1 MDGSRAR
8 DRRDRHAARP
18 AAVAGG
24 RLAAQ
29 RAARTAGVALGGDR
43 GVGSMPAPLLPP
55 RAAALPAAVEA
66 APPLALRES
75 IRDLLSA
82 SSGYHA
88 LDPGTR
94 RDIAGAMVRIA
105 RTAVALADD
114 DAAARRVL
122 ATAQD
127 AGSSF
132 SGVSAS
138 KVADTTHQI
147 LNAVSFPRFVTE
159 LINGVFKALNDS
171 NQQQLHSYVELIQ
184 NVAATTDGFAD
195 ANVGVSGARA
205 WLAER
210 FPASF
215 VVQGDEADEF
225 APTAASMSPEDRAA
239 AQAERDAS
247 TRLRLV
253 PGGSMPSEAAL
264 KTALG
269 LGSQDT
275 VPGGDP
281 EALVGLARASLAR
294 SRQQMLSTMVM
305 MGLQRIVIE
314 SGRLSASMRFHIDT
328 RSAAADDR
336 GSSFDVRNET
346 EASGGA
352 KFGPWGAE
360 AKVKNTIGYVSTQ
373 RTQTT
378 EEMNTDLD
386 LNSSVELLFKTD
398 YVALDR
404 LAGGPAQERIRVNAL
419 NPEAEER
426 LATADRTARRATQAT
441 LEAGRSAQL
450 NERLHSP
457 PAIPAA
463 APGSTGDTA
472 AGRPPQ
478 AAPAANIPAAA
489 TKPIAQKAGSAKSQ
503 PSIAGTTT

>member
-1 MDGSRAR
+1 M
-8 DRRDRHAARP
+8 
-18 AAVAGG
+18 
-24 RLAAQ
+24 
-29 RAARTAGVALGGDR
+29 
-43 GVGSMPAPLLPP
+43 
-55 RAAALPAAVEA
+55 
-66 APPLALRES
+66 
-75 IRDLLSA
+75 
-82 SSGYHA
+82 
-88 LDPGTR
+88 
-94 RDIAGAMVRIA
+94 RIA

-114 DAAARRVL
+114 DVAARPVL
-122 ATAQD
+122 ASAQD

-138 KVADTTHQI
+138 KVADTTRQI

-159 LINGVFKALNDS
+159 LINGVFKALNES
-171 NQQQLHSYVELIQ
+171 NQQQLHSYIELIQ
-184 NVAATTDGFAD
+184 NVATTTESFAD
-195 ANVGVSGARA
+195 ANVGVSGART

-215 VVQGDEADEF
+215 VVQGDQADDF
-225 APTAASMSPEDRAA
+225 AQPASSMSPEDRAA

-253 PGGSMPSEAAL
+253 PGGSMPSDAAM

-269 LGSQDT
+269 LGPQDS
-275 VPGGDP
+275 VPSGDP
-281 EALVGLARASLAR
+281 EGLVGLARASLAR

-314 SGRLSASMRFHIDT
+314 SGRLTAAMRFHIDT

-336 GSSFDVRNET
+336 GSSFDMRNEVD
-346 EASGGA
+346 AHGGA
-352 KFGPWGAE
+352 NYGLWNVDATL
-360 AKVKNTIGYVSTQ
+360 KNTIGYVSTQ

-426 LATADRTARRATQAT
+426 LATADRTARRAAQAT
-441 LEAGRSAQL
+441 AEAGRSSQL

-457 PAIPAA
+457 PAIPPPVSAPARGSSPAGPAGSGGGGAAGTGAAGAGAVAPGAGAGAPSAGGATVAGSTSAATASAGGGAA
-463 APGSTGDTA
+463 ANQPT
-472 AGRPPQ
+472 R
-478 AAPAANIPAAA
+478 AA
-489 TKPIAQKAGSAKSQ
+489 TPATGTSHGSPAT
-503 PSIAGTTT
+503 PPR